1 MSNYAAGDKAEASK
15 MKTMQE
21 QYEKQLSDMG
31 NEKKEMQT
39 ELGKLKELSKEL
51 GDSYEAELKKG

>member
-1 MSNYAAGDKAEASK
+1 MA
-15 MKTMQE
+15 
-21 QYEKQLSDMG
+21 
-31 NEKKEMQT
+31 NEKKEMLT

>member
-21 QYEKQLSDMG
+21 QYEKQLIDIK
-31 NEKKEMQT
+31 NEKKEI
-39 ELGKLKELSKEL
+39 
-51 GDSYEAELKKG
+51 

>member
-21 QYEKQLSDMG
+21 QYEKQLSDMA
-31 NEKKEMQT
+31 NEKKEMLT